1 MRTSSLRLLP
11 ALLLALLLASC
22 SNDIPTPSGPEVSTR
37 TNHNRKLP
45 PQQVPQRIGSIWA
58 SLPHASATRAAEDPI
73 PDSLFNVPS
82 GEFAGTFDPGTETWI
97 ANPDIDQIDTLS
109 TYGYLV
115 TFKEQPG
122 FVIMSAV
129 EGIPDILF
137 YTEEGSYDGAITD
150 TPSTPHSGFHSFM
163 DLMTA
168 WVWFKLYDEPNPDDD
183 GATDP
188 NSYQTS
194 DWQVEHTLIGGTGV
208 PVLWGQGHPYNMYCF
223 DNKGRRALTG
233 CVATAVAQAMA
244 YYKFPKS
251 YDGHTFHWQEMI
263 GVYYLNGDLYGTEQ
277 GQTDVAFLMKR
288 LGDAGNLNMNYGVK
302 ASGANCYYIYQT
314 FHNFGY
320 DWGGTE
326 ESFNYE
332 KMMNEL
338 DEGRPVIMGGYDKRD
353 NGHAWVI
360 DGYLNHFK
368 IRTYKNGTTERVEKT
383 ELVHCNWGW
392 YGNNNGYAI
401 ANVFDPYA
409 NFAVP
414 PEWLTKSNSPTAFCK
429 KTKMYT
435 NIRLK

>member
-1 MRTSSLRLLP
+1 MKPLWQLSV
-11 ALLLALLLASC
+11 LLLLLLASC
-22 SNDIPTPSGPEVSTR
+22 SNEIPAPSGPEVSTR
-37 TNHNRKLP
+37 TNHHRKLP
-45 PQQVPQRIGSIWA
+45 PQQVPQRLGSIWA
-58 SLPHASATRAAEDPI
+58 SLPHASATRAADDPV
-73 PDSLFNVPS
+73 PDSMFNVPS
-82 GEFAGTFDPGTETWI
+82 GEFAGTFEHDTETWI
-97 ANPDIDQIDTLS
+97 ANPDIEQIDSLS
-109 TYGYLV
+109 TYGYVV

-137 YTEEGSYDGAITD
+137 YTEDGCYDGAITD
-150 TPSTPHSGFHSFM
+150 TPSTPKSGFNSFM

-168 WVWFKLYDEPNPDDD
+168 WVWFKLYDEPNSDD
-183 GATDP
+183 GGASDP
-188 NSYQTS
+188 NSYQLS
-194 DWQVEHTLIGGTGV
+194 DWQVEHTLIGGTGI
-208 PVLWGQGHPYNMYCF
+208 PVLWGQGHPYNMFCF
-223 DNKGRRALTG
+223 DNEGRRARTG

-244 YYKFPKS
+244 YYRFPES
-251 YDGHTFHWQEMI
+251 YDGHTFHWQEML
-263 GVYYLNGDLYGTEQ
+263 GVYLFNGVLHGSEQ

-288 LGDAGNLNMNYGVK
+288 LGDAGNLNMNYGVD
-302 ASGANCYYIYQT
+302 ASGANCYYIHQT
-314 FHNFGY
+314 LHNFGY

-338 DEGRPVIMGGYDKRD
+338 DKGHPVIMQGYDKSD
-353 NGHAWVI
+353 TGHAWVI

-368 IRTYKNGTTERVEKT
+368 VRTYQNGTTERVEKT

-392 YGNNNGYAI
+392 NGNNNGYAI

-414 PEWLTKSNSPTAFCK
+414 PEWLTRSNSPTAFCQ

-435 NIRLK
+435 NISLK